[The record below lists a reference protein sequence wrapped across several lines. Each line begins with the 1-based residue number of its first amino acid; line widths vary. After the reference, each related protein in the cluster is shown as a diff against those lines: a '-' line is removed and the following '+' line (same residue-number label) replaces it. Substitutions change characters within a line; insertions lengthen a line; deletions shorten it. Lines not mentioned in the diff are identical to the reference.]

1 MPSNRQIGSPNIVR
15 WIVLALIVGL
25 AVQRW
30 WQQPPPE
37 AKPKVPV
44 SDTERNTSKT
54 SSGSVSDS
62 DSTHD
67 RTADV
72 TLPRRDARSRDD
84 SAENAASSHVPV
96 SRKSDQSAPPNKT
109 GPPRV
114 HGLTVENV
122 IVRDRDGDVVFQGD
136 VDLTETLAR
145 IDKQRTISEFRN
157 DGIEFKNL
165 ERRLPIKPRG
175 HYREWVHPTPGQRG
189 PGAQRVVTGNSGEAF
204 YTWDHYEH
212 FVRIRAGK

>member
-1 MPSNRQIGSPNIVR
+1 MPSTRQITSPKIVR

-30 WQQPPPE
+30 WQQPPPD
-37 AKPKVPV
+37 ATPNVPV
-44 SDTERNTSKT
+44 SGTERSASKT
-54 SSGSVSDS
+54 SSE
-62 DSTHD
+62 STRESNSTQD
-67 RTADV
+67 RIADV
-72 TLPRRDARSRDD
+72 TSPRSDARSSDD
-84 SAENAASSHVPV
+84 SAEKAAAPQTPV

-114 HGLTVENV
+114 HGLTVESV
-122 IVRDRDGDVVFQGD
+122 VVRDRDGDVVFRGD
-136 VDLTETLAR
+136 VDLTETLTR

-165 ERRLPIKPRG
+165 ERRLPIKARG

-189 PGAQRVVTGNSGEAF
+189 PGAQRVVTGKSGEAF